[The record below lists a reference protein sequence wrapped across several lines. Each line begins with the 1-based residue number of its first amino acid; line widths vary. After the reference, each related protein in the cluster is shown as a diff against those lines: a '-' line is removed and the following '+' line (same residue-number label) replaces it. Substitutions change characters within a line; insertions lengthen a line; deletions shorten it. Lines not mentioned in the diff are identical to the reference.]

1 MNDQVIAL
9 VRTIVPTLVGAF
21 SAFLLTAGIELDEET
36 KTAMVV
42 ALTGLFA
49 GGYYALIRYIATKLP
64 LAGWLLGHPAVPVYE
79 MPKELVKK
87 APVSAT
93 KAKTAAKAKSGAKK

>member
-9 VRTIVPTLVGAF
+9 IRTIVPTLVGAF
-21 SAFLLTAGIELDEET
+21 ATFLLTAGIELDEET
-36 KTAMVV
+36 KTAVAV

-49 GGYYALIRYIATKLP
+49 GAYYALIRLIASKLP
-64 LAGWLLGHPAVPVYE
+64 IAGWLLGHPAVPVYE

-87 APVSAT
+87 APISAT
-93 KAKTAAKAKSGAKK
+93 KAKTATKKK

>member
-1 MNDQVIAL
+1 MNDQIIAL

-21 SAFLLTAGIELDEET
+21 AAFLLTAGIELDDET
-36 KTAMVV
+36 KNAMAV

-49 GGYYALIRYIATKLP
+49 GGYYALIRFIASKLP
-64 LAGWLLGHPAVPVYE
+64 WTGWLLGHPAVPVYE

-87 APVSAT
+87 TSAT
-93 KAKTAAKAKSGAKK
+93 KAKTATKKK